1 LKKNDI
7 TIKLN
12 LLEFIMKNSMF
23 LIILIILFQGCA
35 TWNGIKQD
43 SKVVW
48 QGTKEVS
55 GKAYDST
62 KRAINDLTE

>member
-1 LKKNDI
+1 
-7 TIKLN
+7 
-12 LLEFIMKNSMF
+12 MKNSMF
-23 LIILIILFQGCA
+23 LIIFIALFQGCA

-43 SKVVW
+43 SNEVW

-62 KRAINDLTE
+62 KRAIHDITE

>member
-1 LKKNDI
+1 M
-7 TIKLN
+7 
-12 LLEFIMKNSMF
+12 EFGMKNSMF
-23 LIILIILFQGCA
+23 LIIFIALFQGCA

-43 SKVVW
+43 SNEVW

-62 KRAINDLTE
+62 KRAIHDITE

>member
-1 LKKNDI
+1 
-7 TIKLN
+7 
-12 LLEFIMKNSMF
+12 MKNSMF
-23 LIILIILFQGCA
+23 LIVLIMIFQGCA

-48 QGTKEVS
+48 EGTKEVS

-62 KRAINDLTE
+62 KRAIDDITE

>member
-1 LKKNDI
+1 
-7 TIKLN
+7 
-12 LLEFIMKNSMF
+12 MKNSMF

-35 TWNGIKQD
+35 TWNGLKQD
-43 SKVVW
+43 SKVAW

-62 KRAINDLTE
+62 KRAFDDLTE